1 MAKDKKKK
9 KKKKKEKKK
18 KKGDTE
24 YSTSTSSKAYGKT
37 GVSGITIGNA
47 IDRSKDNLFIGTDYR
62 EVFSWQYERTWPEIL
77 TDLSSWHYMPFSLG
91 LELELIL
98 AYNDGSYPDGAE
110 MVHIMKESIRDAIKI
125 MDQILYEGRS
135 DFPPVPQYIVQKV
148 LARPYFREDKEKGGV
163 MVIRY
168 KLPDGQAQ
176 DYVDVD
182 SFARD
187 GNATAVTYI
196 LELVSPPC
204 EYVEELAFWG
214 STLFQLAKIILPKNV
229 HIIASG
235 INPGA
240 KEYMRGL
247 TQATHVH
254 VGGFSNDTEKA
265 QVYSMIRNFIPHLIA
280 LSVNSPIFNNN
291 PTDVIKII
299 NNRITAPNC
308 TRSLR
313 LHYNS
318 SMLSSN
324 DPRTF
329 IPYLINTDEESA
341 NYFLQT
347 IQKASLEDGRMQDLT
362 PFSRHKTVEF
372 RPMDAQLSICRN
384 IGLAL
389 LVQTLAYKAR
399 KLLKRGTWVPDAG
412 SDTISGNRKGAYERG
427 LISLFRPSN
436 IDRATLAQYDP
447 DFAEQYLGP
456 EDQPNRYMTHA
467 VQRMFLYL
475 KPELIELDYLYTP
488 FFKPLLMSVFG
499 EISYA
504 LAPMT
509 ESEYQLSL
517 YDYKVKAGEEPD
529 VLHDLIYFTL
539 EYSKDP
545 ISHPL
550 TGNLTLPKEMR
561 E

>member
-187 GNATAVTYI
+187 GNATAVT
-196 LELVSPPC
+196 
-204 EYVEELAFWG
+204 
-214 STLFQLAKIILPKNV
+214 
-229 HIIASG
+229 
-235 INPGA
+235 
-240 KEYMRGL
+240 
-247 TQATHVH
+247 
-254 VGGFSNDTEKA
+254 
-265 QVYSMIRNFIPHLIA
+265 
-280 LSVNSPIFNNN
+280 
-291 PTDVIKII
+291 
-299 NNRITAPNC
+299 
-308 TRSLR
+308 
-313 LHYNS
+313 
-318 SMLSSN
+318 
-324 DPRTF
+324 
-329 IPYLINTDEESA
+329 
-341 NYFLQT
+341 
-347 IQKASLEDGRMQDLT
+347 
-362 PFSRHKTVEF
+362 
-372 RPMDAQLSICRN
+372 
-384 IGLAL
+384 
-389 LVQTLAYKAR
+389 
-399 KLLKRGTWVPDAG
+399 
-412 SDTISGNRKGAYERG
+412 
-427 LISLFRPSN
+427 
-436 IDRATLAQYDP
+436 
-447 DFAEQYLGP
+447 
-456 EDQPNRYMTHA
+456 
-467 VQRMFLYL
+467 
-475 KPELIELDYLYTP
+475 
-488 FFKPLLMSVFG
+488 
-499 EISYA
+499 
-504 LAPMT
+504 
-509 ESEYQLSL
+509 
-517 YDYKVKAGEEPD
+517 
-529 VLHDLIYFTL
+529 
-539 EYSKDP
+539 
-545 ISHPL
+545 
-550 TGNLTLPKEMR
+550 
-561 E
+561 